1 MNGEELEA
9 RCVKLFG
16 KKHWKKTLAE
26 KSGKDFTTIR
36 RWRREGRPPRY
47 VDILLDTVEQQRK
60 LERITSGLAKQ
71 LK

>member
-16 KKHWKKTLAE
+16 KKHWKKILAE

-36 RWRREGRPPRY
+36 RWRRDGRPPRY
-47 VDILLDTVEQQRK
+47 VDILLDAVEQQRK

>member
-36 RWRREGRPPRY
+36 RWRRDGRPPGY
-47 VDILLDTVEQQRK
+47 VDILLEAIEAKQK
-60 LERITSGLAKQ
+60 LDRITTTLTRQ
-71 LK
+71 LR